1 MKLGNRKVVIGGLT
15 AVAFTSLTA
24 FTNVTPDTT
33 SDTNLI
39 SATPS
44 VLYQN
49 NKLADF
55 AGNLDFSSLFLAGRA
70 TSTLE
75 EILENTSYASSKNP
89 VKAQAGIAKL
99 FTQNETLESV
109 DAVPTSDNEEV
120 ASLSKAALNN
130 DNVGEEATDTTAESA
145 QDSTQ
150 NNTAAT
156 DTTTPTQTTTS
167 EEVVSQPTAAD
178 STTQVTS
185 PQEVAVPVDTTVGQ
199 SQDTTTQQD
208 TQAQAAPVMNEADA
222 KAAEAKAAE
231 AKAAEVKAAE
241 AKAAEEAKWAN
252 KVMANVEESVNIRS
266 EANEEADVVGKLYKG
281 AEADILEKGDVWT
294 KISSGSVTEGY
305 VKNEFLAYGDEA
317 EALAAQDGKLIATVA
332 TDALRVRSEASED
345 ADVLDLAESGAEY
358 TVVAQDGDW
367 VEIQFTSDKSG
378 FVSSEFVTVDYVL
391 GKAITIEEEEAM
403 IAEQKRKEAEAKQ
416 AEIAASEDAALLAAV
431 VKMEAGGE
439 SYEGKLAVASVVVNR
454 MRSGAYPSSVSGVV
468 YQSGQFPGA
477 GNGTLAG
484 ILANGVGGD
493 CKKAAVEA
501 LSGLTNV
508 DYYHFNSVSRIGT
521 SGYVIGNHCFY

>member
-39 SATPS
+39 SGTPS

-49 NKLADF
+49 LAI
-55 AGNLDFSSLFLAGRA
+55 AQCGGISNYSLDFSSLFMPGQV
-70 TSTLE
+70 TSTLDS
-75 EILENTSYASSKNP
+75 IVLDVTTNGTTNT
-89 VKAQAGIAKL
+89 VKAQAGIANL
-99 FTQNETLESV
+99 FTQSETLVALS
-109 DAVPTSDNEEV
+109 TSASEEV
-120 ASLSKAALNN
+120 AELSKAALNN
-130 DNVGEEATDTTAESA
+130 DNVGEEAADPAVGTT
-145 QDSTQ
+145 QVDSTTEE
-150 NNTAAT
+150 TAPVT
-156 DTTTPTQTTTS
+156 ETTTS
-167 EEVVSQPTAAD
+167 GE
-178 STTQVTS
+178 
-185 PQEVAVPVDTTVGQ
+185 TV
-199 SQDTTTQQD
+199 SQDTTQETVAEAPAQDTTVEQTTTEDAATQQAV
-208 TQAQAAPVMNEADA
+208 TEPLSAQEVPVTTEEAAP
-222 KAAEAKAAE
+222 
-231 AKAAEVKAAE
+231 AEVSE
-241 AKAAEEAKWAN
+241 WAN
-252 KVMANVEESVNIRS
+252 KVMANVEESVNIRA
-266 EANEEADVVGKLYKG
+266 EANEEAAVVGKLYKG

-305 VKNEFLAYGDEA
+305 VKNEYLAFDEEA
-317 EALAAQDGKLIATVA
+317 EALAAQDGTLVATIT
-332 TDALRVRSEASED
+332 TDALRIRSEASED
-345 ADVLDLAESGAEY
+345 ASVVDLAENGEEF
-358 TVVAQDGDW
+358 TVVSQSDGW
-367 VEIQFTSDKSG
+367 VEIQFTSDSTA

-454 MRSGAYPSSVSGVV
+454 MRSGAYPGSVSGVV
-468 YQSGQFPGA
+468 YQAGQFPGA
-477 GNGTLAG
+477 ANGTLAG

-508 DYYHFNSVSRIGT
+508 SYLHFNSVSRIGT
-521 SGYVIGNHCFY
+521 AGYVIGNHCFY